1 MYFTRSYFRI
11 IFGLECGKIPKTC
24 SLINTKCHWR
34 IVQNKTIYVHFIL
47 QNKVEEQLC
56 IRILAAIDE

>member
-1 MYFTRSYFRI
+1 MYFTLSYFRN
-11 IFGLECGKIPKTC
+11 IFGLECGKTPITY
-24 SLINTKCHWR
+24 SLMNTKCQWR

-47 QNKVEEQLC
+47 QNKVEEKLC